1 MNTRQKYG
9 HEETEGKWKGGR
21 INSWHVLVG
30 VIYYTKWTERTCKN
44 RMLKIEFVEGNKVV
58 WKVLGLTMRMSRQDM
73 VEDKTIEGEEVK
85 EVREENIGRI
95 IM

>member
-1 MNTRQKYG
+1 
-9 HEETEGKWKGGR
+9 
-21 INSWHVLVG
+21 
-30 VIYYTKWTERTCKN
+30 
-44 RMLKIEFVEGNKVV
+44 MLKIEFVEGNKVV